1 MNFPTSIDFSL
12 RTLCI
17 LLALALFI
25 GVVIYQLA
33 QARVDDSQ
41 IAEEQQAANDFW
53 GSSNVEPGES
63 AGRSYRIGE

>member
-1 MNFPTSIDFSL
+1 MNFPINNLSL

-17 LLALALFI
+17 LLALVLFI
-25 GVVIYQLA
+25 GVVIYQLG
-33 QARVDDSQ
+33 QARVGDSQ
-41 IAEEQQAANDFW
+41 IADEQQATNDFW